1 MKVLIPLLSGKENN
15 GEFLKKACEKA
26 KEVIVFLP
34 VDTAGK
40 ATSGFTMTEIAQGQ
54 KLAGE
59 ITLRIGRMRKKAES
73 LLEWGDTLKN
83 IDHVARLR
91 GIERIALLKE
101 DNEFFKQTV
110 RKLKKKRGYKVKVI
124 SVAKQGNQ

>member
-1 MKVLIPLLSGKENN
+1 MKVLIPLLSKKENN
-15 GEFLKKACEKA
+15 EEFLKKACEKA
-26 KEVIVFLP
+26 REVIVFLP

-40 ATSGFTMTEIAQGQ
+40 VTSGFTMAEIAQGQ

-59 ITLRIGRMRKKAES
+59 ITTRIGKMRKKAES

-91 GIERIALLKE
+91 GVEWIVLLKE
-101 DNEFFKQTV
+101 DNEFFKHLV
-110 RKLKKKRGYKVKVI
+110 KELKKKRGFKVKVI
-124 SVAKQGNQ
+124 SVEQEINQ

>member
-1 MKVLIPLLSGKENN
+1 MKVLIPLLSKRENSE
-15 GEFLKKACEKA
+15 EFLKKACEKA

-40 ATSGFTMTEIAQGQ
+40 ATSGFTMAEIAQGQ
-54 KLAGE
+54 KLAEE
-59 ITLRIGRMRKKAES
+59 IALRVGRMRKKAES

-83 IDHVARLR
+83 IDHIARLR

-101 DNEFFKQTV
+101 ENEFFKQLV
-110 RKLKKKRGYKVKVI
+110 KELKKKRGYKVRVI
-124 SVAKQGNQ
+124 ELTEQINQ